1 MEDSE
6 FERLNDRK
14 HQILIGAIDEYINS
28 ASPIT
33 SGNVHK
39 NIISSI
45 SPATLRNELNALEA
59 MGYLKQLHTSGGR
72 VPTSKAYRYY
82 VNCIMGEVE
91 FELDS
96 LNKVKSIME
105 TSSTNMTEIISKLS
119 KTISQAT
126 NYPAMVMFNGF
137 GKLTIQNVRIIPLMT
152 GELLVLIQTSA
163 GIINNNIKID
173 SPVTEQNCIDVS
185 NFISKAF
192 KNKTIEEM
200 INNINSIENQMINEI
215 QDFKNL
221 INIFISSISDI
232 ASKRSFNVANPTKLL
247 DMPEYSNIEKAKGI
261 MDLFEDENEIE
272 KILIDDSTED
282 ISFTIGKENKNEALR
297 ESSVVKANLT
307 INGEKVASIGI
318 IGPERMDYVKI
329 ASALKYVVD
338 EIKEINK
345 LEYTKKDGDKN

>member
-1 MEDSE
+1 MENE
-6 FERLNDRK
+6 FELLGERK

-39 NIISSI
+39 NIISTI

-59 MGYLKQLHTSGGR
+59 MGYLKQIHTSGGR

-82 VNCIMGEVE
+82 VNTIMGEVD

-96 LNKVKSIME
+96 LTKVKAIME
-105 TSSTNMTEIISKLS
+105 QSSVSMNEIISKLS

-126 NYPAMVMFNGF
+126 NYPAMVMFNGL
-137 GKLTIQNVRIIPLMT
+137 GKLTLTNVRIIPLMT

-163 GIINNNIKID
+163 GIINNTINID
-173 SPVTEQNCIDVS
+173 APVTEQNCIDAS
-185 NFISKAF
+185 NFITKFF
-192 KNKTIEEM
+192 KNKTIEDM
-200 INNINSIENQMINEI
+200 INNINTIENEMINEI
-215 QDFKNL
+215 EDFKNL
-221 INIFISSISDI
+221 INAFISSLGDI
-232 ASKRSFNVANPTKLL
+232 ASQKQVKVANATKLL
-247 DMPEYSNIEKAKGI
+247 EMPEYSNVEKAKGI

-272 KILIDDSTED
+272 KILVDDTKED
-282 ISFTIGKENKNEALR
+282 ISFRIGKENENEALR

-318 IGPERMDYVKI
+318 IGPERMDYIKI

-338 EIKEINK
+338 EIKEVNK
-345 LEYTKKDGDKN
+345 LEYIKKEGDDS

>member
-1 MEDSE
+1 MESE
-6 FERLNDRK
+6 FEMLGERK

-82 VNCIMGEVE
+82 VNTIMGEVE
-91 FELDS
+91 FELDT
-96 LNKVKSIME
+96 LTKVKSIME
-105 TSSTNMTEIISKLS
+105 QSTVSMNEIISKLS

-126 NYPAMVMFNGF
+126 NYPAMVMFNGL
-137 GKLTIQNVRIIPLMT
+137 GKLTLQNVRIIPLMT

-163 GIINNNIKID
+163 GIINNTINIYV
-173 SPVTEQNCIDVS
+173 PVTEQNCIDAS

-192 KNKTIEEM
+192 KNKTIEDM

-215 QDFKNL
+215 EDFKNL
-221 INIFISSISDI
+221 INVFISSISEI
-232 ASKRSFNVANPTKLL
+232 ASKKQVNVANATKLL
-247 DMPEYSNIEKAKGI
+247 EMPEYSNVEKAKGI

-272 KILIDDSTED
+272 KILSDEFAEED
-282 ISFTIGKENKNEALR
+282 ISFKIGKENENEALQD
-297 ESSVVKANLT
+297 SSVVKANLT

-318 IGPERMDYVKI
+318 IGPERMDYIKI

-338 EIKEINK
+338 EIKEVNK
-345 LEYTKKDGDKN
+345 IEYEKKDGDKG